1 MIGGKARP
9 DVPEK
14 KVAHTHLTGESIDI
28 EIKIKLRCF
37 GDESFWKVLPQ
48 TYPYYK
54 KNKLKIQA
62 ALCH

>member
-1 MIGGKARP
+1 MIGGQARP

-14 KVAHTHLTGESIDI
+14 KMAPTRVTGGSIDI
-28 EIKIKLRCF
+28 ETYIKLRCF

-54 KNKLKIQA
+54 I
-62 ALCH
+62 